1 MGLSPPVQK
10 KGDPLENPLTNTMR
24 TMASFALSARDAIV
38 SEPLLVNIVRRS
50 LMKFPRGH
58 VVMYSIRIIFG
69 FII

>member
-1 MGLSPPVQK
+1 
-10 KGDPLENPLTNTMR
+10 
-24 TMASFALSARDAIV
+24 MASFALSARDAIV